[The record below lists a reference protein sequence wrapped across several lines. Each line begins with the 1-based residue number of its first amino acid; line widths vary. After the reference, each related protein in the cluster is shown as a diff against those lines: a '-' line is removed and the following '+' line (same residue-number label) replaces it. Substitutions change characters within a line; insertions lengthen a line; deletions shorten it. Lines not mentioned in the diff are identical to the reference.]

1 MAYSVNV
8 RTLAEFV
15 FEGGDL
21 AVDFSA
27 VERMREGMEGHLTL
41 QRQLDDTW
49 RTEEPQSIDMH
60 VYDIDIR
67 IQGRADAVR
76 RHAGALTVEEIKT
89 TRRRPENI
97 GVDEFPV
104 HWAQAEIYAAIICMK
119 EGYERAE
126 VALIYYNINGS
137 RARYSRN
144 YTAARL
150 SALLDGYIEPYA
162 RWLMAMEEWRG
173 RFMPSAANMKFPFD
187 DYRDGQRQMAA
198 NAYVAARDHKR
209 VMIEAPTGI
218 GKTAAAL
225 FGALKAM
232 AEARVSAIFY
242 LTARTTGRRSAENA
256 LEIMRAKGLSVRSV
270 TITAKEKSCVPG
282 DTNCFMCPYSQG
294 YYDRRRAVLTAAL
307 SMERLGAEE
316 IRALAEENML
326 CPFELSL
333 DLAESA
339 DVIICDY
346 NYVFDPRVR
355 LQRFFTRK
363 NGCVLLVDEAHNLTE
378 RARDMLTAELS
389 GREIA
394 RLRRDIGKEDP
405 LYPALTR
412 MLKALKAG
420 EEFEDEVRT
429 LPPDD
434 IAIAADGLMEALT
447 DTIPPGHPEKRRLV
461 RLLLDATWYARR
473 HGEFSDGESR
483 AILEK
488 EGKLIRARLMCVDPT
503 EHIDKC
509 LKKVGSAVF
518 FSATLTPPDFYAR
531 QLAVRED
538 DGDALLSLASPFAPE
553 NQLTLLLRS
562 ETRYAH
568 REESLGDI
576 CRGIY
581 AMVSAKTGN
590 YIACFPSY
598 AYMNMAC
605 ERFMLMYPDVFCI
618 KQEGKMSDAQR
629 EAFIAMFGEDPA
641 RPMLAF
647 IALGGV
653 FAEGVDLP
661 GDRLSGAAIVSVG
674 IPLICRERE
683 VIREFTDD
691 GEGAGYD
698 FAYTYPGFRRVQQAA
713 GRVIRTENDRGIV
726 LLMDERF
733 VQEKYVR
740 LMPPHWNVRVM
751 ADAEAAH
758 AAICRFWQRRGGKD

>member
-1 MAYSVNV
+1 MAYTVNV
-8 RTLAEFV
+8 RTVAEFA

-21 AVDFSA
+21 AVDFSMA
-27 VERMREGMEGHLTL
+27 ERMREGMEGHVAL
-41 QRQLDDTW
+41 QRQLDPTW
-49 RTEEPQSIDMH
+49 RTEEPQMTDLR
-60 VYDIDIR
+60 VCDIDIR
-67 IQGRADAVR
+67 VQGRADAVR
-76 RHAGALTVEEIKT
+76 RHNGSLTVEEIKT
-89 TRRRPENI
+89 TRRNPGFIGEN
-97 GVDEFPV
+97 EFPV
-104 HWAQAEIYAAIICMK
+104 HWAQAEMYAAIICRK
-119 EGYERAE
+119 EGFERCE
-126 VALIYYNINGS
+126 VALIYYNVNGS
-137 RARYSRN
+137 RARLSRN
-144 YTAARL
+144 YTAVRL
-150 SALLDGYIEPYA
+150 WELMQEYVAPYA
-162 RWLMAMEEWRG
+162 RWLMAMEAWRG
-173 RFMPSAANMKFPFD
+173 RFMPSVAQLKFPFD
-187 DYRDGQRQMAA
+187 NYRDGQRQMAA
-198 NAYVAARDHKR
+198 NAYIAARDHKR

-232 AEARVSAIFY
+232 GEAKVSAIFY

-256 LEIMRAKGLSVRSV
+256 LEIMRARGLSVRSV
-270 TITAKEKSCVPG
+270 TITAKEKCCVPG
-282 DTNCFMCPYSQG
+282 DANCYMCPYSVG
-294 YYDRRRAVLTAAL
+294 YYDRRRAVLTMAL
-307 SMERLGAEE
+307 DMEKLGAEE
-316 IRALAEENML
+316 IRELAEEHQL

-339 DVIICDY
+339 DVVICDY
-346 NYVFDPRVR
+346 NYVFDPRIR
-355 LQRFFTRK
+355 LSRFFTRK
-363 NGCVLLVDEAHNLTE
+363 NGCVLLVDEAHNLSE

-389 GREIA
+389 GRDIA

-412 MLKALKAG
+412 MLRALKAD
-420 EEFEDEVRT
+420 EEQEDEVLTRA
-429 LPPDD
+429 PDK
-434 IAIAADGLMEALT
+434 IVIAADELMEALT
-447 DTIPPGHPEKRRLV
+447 DSIPSGHPEHRRLV

-473 HGEFSDGESR
+473 HGEFSENESR
-483 AILEK
+483 AIIEK
-488 EGKLIRARLMCVDPT
+488 EGRLLRARLMCVDPSA
-503 EHIDKC
+503 HIDKC

-518 FSATLTPPDFYAR
+518 FSATLTPPEFYAR
-531 QLAVRED
+531 QLAVSEEN
-538 DGDALLSLASPFAPE
+538 GDALLSLASPFPPE

-562 ETRYAH
+562 ETRYAR

-598 AYMNMAC
+598 AYMNMAW
-605 ERFMLMYPDVFCI
+605 ERFSMMYPDVVTI
-618 KQEGKMSDAQR
+618 RQQAKMTDGQR
-629 EAFIAMFGEDPA
+629 EAFIAEFVEAP
-641 RPMLAF
+641 RRSMLAF

-653 FAEGVDLP
+653 FAEGVDMP

-713 GRVIRTENDRGIV
+713 GRVIRTETDRGIV

-733 VQEKYVR
+733 VQEKYVK

-751 ADAEAAH
+751 PDTDAAAT
-758 AAICRFWQRRGGKD
+758 AMCKFWERNW

>member
-1 MAYSVNV
+1 MPYSVNV
-8 RTLAEFV
+8 RTLAEFA

-49 RTEEPQSIDMH
+49 RTEEPQSIDMRVH
-60 VYDIDIR
+60 DIDIR
-67 IQGRADAVR
+67 VQGRADAVR
-76 RHAGALTVEEIKT
+76 RYSGGLVVEEIKT
-89 TRRRPENI
+89 TRRNPSYI
-97 GVDEFPV
+97 GETEFPV
-104 HWAQAEIYAAIICMK
+104 HWAQAEIYAAIICKK
-119 EGYERAE
+119 ENYDSAE
-126 VALIYYNINGS
+126 VALIYYNINGARNRMS
-137 RARYSRN
+137 RRYS
-144 YTAARL
+144 ASRL
-150 SALLDGYIEPYA
+150 WTLLNEYLAPYA

-173 RFMPSAANMKFPFD
+173 RFMPSVAQMRFPFD
-187 DYRDGQRQMAA
+187 NYRDGQRQMAA
-198 NAYVAARDHKR
+198 NAYVAARDHHR

-232 AEARVSAIFY
+232 GEARVSAIFY

-256 LEIMRAKGLSVRSV
+256 LEIMRQKGLSVRSV
-270 TITAKEKSCVPG
+270 TITAKEKACFPG
-282 DTNCFMCPYSQG
+282 DANCRMCPYSLG
-294 YYDRRRAVLTAAL
+294 YYDRRREVLMAAL
-307 SMERLGAEE
+307 KMEKLGFEE
-316 IRALAEENML
+316 IRALAEENQL

-355 LQRFFTRK
+355 LSRFFTRK
-363 NGCVLLVDEAHNLTE
+363 NGCVLLVDEAHNLSE

-389 GREIA
+389 GREIG

-405 LYPALTR
+405 LYPALTK
-412 MLKALKAG
+412 MLRALKAEEDFEG
-420 EEFEDEVRT
+420 EVLTRA
-429 LPPDD
+429 PDK
-434 IAIAADGLMEALT
+434 IAIAAEDLMEALT
-447 DTIPPGHPEKRRLV
+447 DSIPPGHPEQKRLV
-461 RLLLDATWYARR
+461 RLLLDCTWYARR
-473 HGEFSDGESR
+473 HGEFSENESR
-483 AILEK
+483 VILEK
-488 EGKLIRARLMCVDPT
+488 EGKLMRARLMCVDPAA
-503 EHIDKC
+503 HIDKC

-518 FSATLTPPDFYAR
+518 FSATLTPPEFYAR
-531 QLAVRED
+531 QLAVSED
-538 DGDALLSLASPFAPE
+538 NGDAVLNLASPFPPE

-568 REESLGDI
+568 REESLSGI

-581 AMVSAKTGN
+581 AMMSGKTGN

-598 AYMNMAC
+598 AYMNMAF
-605 ERFMLMYPDVFCI
+605 ERFSMMYPDVRLLR
-618 KQEGKMSDAQR
+618 QQNKMSDMER
-629 EAFIAMFGEDPA
+629 EAFIAEFQPSP
-641 RPMLAF
+641 RRSMLAF

-661 GDRLSGAAIVSVG
+661 DDRLSGAAIISVG
-674 IPLICRERE
+674 IPLICIERE
-683 VIREFTDD
+683 IIREFTDD

-713 GRVIRTENDRGIV
+713 GRVIRTETDRGIV

-733 VQEKYVR
+733 VQEKYVN
-740 LMPPHWNVRVM
+740 LMPPHWNVRVLPDEN
-751 ADAEAAH
+751 AVAA
-758 AAICRFWQRRGGKD
+758 AAKRFWNN

>member
-8 RTLAEFV
+8 RTVAEFC

-21 AVDFSA
+21 AVDFSV
-27 VERMREGMEGHLTL
+27 VERMREGMEGHLAL
-41 QRQLDDTW
+41 QRQLDSTW
-49 RTEEPQSIDMH
+49 RTEEPQAIDLH
-60 VYDIDIR
+60 VQDIDIR
-67 IQGRADAVR
+67 VQGRADAVR
-76 RHAGALTVEEIKT
+76 RHEGCLTVEEIKT
-89 TRRRPENI
+89 TRRNPANI
-97 GVDEFPV
+97 GADEFPV
-104 HWAQAEIYAAIICMK
+104 HWAQAEMYAAMICKK
-119 EGYERAE
+119 EGYASCE
-126 VALIYYNINGS
+126 VALIYYNVNGS
-137 RARYSRN
+137 RARLMRN
-144 YTAARL
+144 YTAQRL
-150 SALLDGYIEPYA
+150 WGLLMKYVEPYA
-162 RWLMAMEEWRG
+162 RWLMAMEAWRG
-173 RFMPSAANMKFPFD
+173 RFMPSVSQLKFPFD

-198 NAYVAARDHKR
+198 NAYIAARDHRR

-232 AEARVSAIFY
+232 GEAKVSAIFY

-282 DTNCFMCPYSQG
+282 DTNCYMCPYSMG
-294 YYDRRRAVLTAAL
+294 YYDRRRPVLMQAL
-307 SMERLGAEE
+307 QMEKLGAEE
-316 IRALAEENML
+316 IRALAEENQL

-363 NGCVLLVDEAHNLTE
+363 NGCVLLIDEAHNLSE

-389 GREIA
+389 GREIG

-405 LYPALTR
+405 LYPALTK

-420 EEFEDEVRT
+420 EDFEDEVLTRA
-429 LPPDD
+429 PDK
-434 IAIAADGLMEALT
+434 IAMAADDLMEALM
-447 DTIPPGHPEKRRLV
+447 DSIPSAHPERRRLV

-473 HGEFSDGESR
+473 HGEFNENESR

-488 EGKLIRARLMCVDPT
+488 EGKLIRARLMCVDPS

-518 FSATLTPPDFYAR
+518 FSATLTPPEFYAD
-531 QLAVRED
+531 QLAVRES
-538 DGDALLSLASPFAPE
+538 DGDAVLTLASPFPKE

-568 REESLGDI
+568 REESIGDI
-576 CRGIY
+576 CRGIH
-581 AMVSAKTGN
+581 AMMSGKPGN

-598 AYMNMAC
+598 AYMNMAY
-605 ERFMLMYPDVFCI
+605 ERFMMMYPEI
-618 KQEGKMSDAQR
+618 RLMKQQNKMSDAER
-629 EAFIAMFGEDPA
+629 EAFIAEF
-641 RPMLAF
+641 RPEPKSSMLAF

-661 GDRLSGAAIVSVG
+661 GDRLSGAAIISVG

-698 FAYTYPGFRRVQQAA
+698 YAYTYPGFRRVQQAA
-713 GRVIRTENDRGIV
+713 GRVIRTETDRGVV
-726 LLMDERF
+726 LLMDDRF
-733 VQEKYVR
+733 VQEKYVN
-740 LMPPHWNVRVM
+740 LMPAHWNVRVLT
-751 ADAEAAH
+751 DAEAVERAVQ
-758 AAICRFWQRRGGKD
+758 RFWTRGSAP